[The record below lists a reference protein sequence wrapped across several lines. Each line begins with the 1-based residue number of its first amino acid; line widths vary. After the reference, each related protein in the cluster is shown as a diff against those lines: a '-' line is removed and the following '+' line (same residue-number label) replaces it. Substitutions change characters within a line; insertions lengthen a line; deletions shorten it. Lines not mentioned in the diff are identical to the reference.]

1 VCVIF
6 LDGRGRG
13 VKWKMYM
20 EKDKQEIRDEEEKRN
35 DEGDGNRRLARI
47 DENGVRRDDEVAKRE

>member
-1 VCVIF
+1 
-6 LDGRGRG
+6 
-13 VKWKMYM
+13 M